1 LSVTLDTNILIYAA
15 NASDPVH
22 RQARGLLDRL
32 ARGPE
37 LLFLFWP
44 AIMGFVRISTSPAI
58 FASPYTPDEA
68 LAAISDLIERPHV
81 RTPSEE
87 SGFLDLYRSTA
98 PSGARGALV
107 PDAHLAT
114 LMRQHGVSTI
124 YTRDR
129 GFRRFDGIT
138 VRDPFT

>member
-1 LSVTLDTNILIYAA
+1 LSVTVDTNVLIYAA
-15 NASDPVH
+15 NSSDPVH
-22 RQARGLLDRL
+22 QEARDLVDRL

-44 AIMGFVRISTSPAI
+44 AIMGFLRISTSPAI
-58 FASPYTPDEA
+58 FASPYTPHQA
-68 LAAISDLIERPHV
+68 LVAIADLIERPHV
-81 RTPSEE
+81 RTPSEQP
-87 SGFLDLYRSTA
+87 GFLDLYRSTS
-98 PSGARGALV
+98 PGGVRGALV

-129 GFRRFDGIT
+129 GFRRFHAIK
-138 VRDPFT
+138 VRDPFA